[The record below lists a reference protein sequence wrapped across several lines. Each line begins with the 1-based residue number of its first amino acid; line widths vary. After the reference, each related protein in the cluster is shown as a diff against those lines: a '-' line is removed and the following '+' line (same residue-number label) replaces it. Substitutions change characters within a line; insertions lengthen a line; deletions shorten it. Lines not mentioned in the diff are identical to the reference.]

1 MKKNMIIRR
10 AAAIIM
16 IVVITIT
23 TGMTC
28 CYAAEIE
35 KDETVYVIANSSG
48 ESENVI
54 VSDWLK
60 NVEGTDILADHSTL
74 SDIENVKG
82 DETFK
87 VSEEGI
93 IWDANGKDIYYQG
106 KSDKELPIELSITY
120 YLDGDEILPDEIAGK
135 SGHVKIHYQY
145 KNNTKQGDIYTPF
158 MLISGMVLDSEVFSN
173 VKIANGRLLSDGDRN
188 IVIGYGFPGLEVSL
202 KTDDLLEKIPGELKP
217 ECIDFDIPD
226 GFELEADV
234 NDFSTNVSMTVALPL
249 DLSELRMEDI
259 QDWEDL
265 VSKMSELQENI
276 NQLIEGTSQL
286 NDGTKELKNGC
297 DQFLEGI
304 YQLDDGAADLVA
316 GAQVLDDGM
325 EQLDGGIGVLN
336 SKKMDLVKGIQQLSD
351 GLNTLNKNKKML
363 VKGIDQLADGAS
375 QLDDGADELKKG
387 MEVLYN
393 GISSLDNNRPILVN
407 GISELAIGMN
417 QINNNG
423 PSMKQGASGLA
434 DGIGQADETL
444 KQLYSGSKQLND
456 GIIKVNDML
465 PNALDQLNIPLD
477 HISADIDNSLQAGTT
492 EKSIQELLTGINT
505 YVNNA
510 EQLASAVY
518 SDEESGY
525 ITSINEFL
533 SEIQTFFENDDTVH
547 NGICEVD
554 RKLGVLIESLSE
566 DSFSSS
572 RTEISTSSTDHASAI
587 ALLEECIAGDR
598 AVLESL
604 RNVQS
609 KVGSVPGELIS
620 KYSGAYNTYSAQ
632 LDNLIAQLETDI
644 ANEQSALDELSQSSD
659 TPVDAAKENTD
670 ISALITS
677 LQELKAYTS
686 GLSNAVSS
694 EMEGLEAKEAQL
706 LGKVNQIQTGGEQL
720 IKNAAELKAGGEK
733 VISSVETA
741 LTGFASELDTQLSTI
756 SKYVKQISSGI
767 TSLKTSLYGN
777 TDEGGP
783 MLQIANGS
791 SQVTDGLFQLE
802 YSVSESLLPGADI
815 LSTGIDSLFDNG
827 IGIVTSGLNK
837 LGNKMPELNSG
848 IMQLM
853 SGAGQLKKG
862 TFNLKNGTES
872 LADGAS
878 QLQGGAAALSSGV
891 EQLAEGGNALKNG
904 SGTLSEGIGE
914 LKDGSSKLKGGTSA
928 LADGTDALKTGT
940 NQLLDGAVKL
950 DGGIGELAEGTQELK
965 DGVDDI
971 DTEKIDNIIDFL
983 DEDLKDFIDRLQAI
997 KDASESYKLFSDESS
1012 NKNDSVK
1019 FVIETKG
1026 IYK

>member
-10 AAAIIM
+10 AAAIMM

-28 CYAAEIE
+28 CYAAENE

-120 YLDGDEILPDEIAGK
+120 YLDGNEILPDEIAGK

-145 KNNTKQGDIYTPF
+145 KNNAKQGDIYTPF

-217 ECIDFDIPD
+217 ESIDFDIPD

-234 NDFSTNVSMTVALPL
+234 NDFSTSVSMTVAVPL
-249 DLSELRMEDI
+249 DLSELGLEDI

-276 NQLIEGTSQL
+276 NRLIEGTSQL
-286 NDGTKELKNGC
+286 NDGAKELKNGC

-304 YQLDDGAADLVA
+304 YQLDDGAADLAA

-393 GISSLDNNRPILVN
+393 GISSLDNNRPLLVN

-456 GIIKVNDML
+456 GIFKVNDML

-477 HISADIDNSLQAGTT
+477 QISADIDNSLQAGTT

-510 EQLASAVY
+510 EQFASAVY
-518 SDEESGY
+518 SDEERGY

-587 ALLEECIAGDR
+587 ALLEKSIAGDR

-620 KYSGAYNTYSAQ
+620 KYSGVYSTYSAE

-644 ANEQSALDELSQSSD
+644 ANEQSALEELSRSSD
-659 TPVDAAKENTD
+659 TPDTAKGNKD

-677 LQELKAYTS
+677 LQELKTYTS

-706 LGKVNQIQTGGEQL
+706 LVNVNQILTGEKRL
-720 IKNAAELKAGGEK
+720 IKNAAELKAEGEN
-733 VISSVETA
+733 VITSVGTA
-741 LTGFASELDTQLSTI
+741 LTEFASESDTQLSTT
-756 SKYVKQISSGI
+756 SKYVKQVSSGI

-777 TDEGGP
+777 ADESSP

-802 YSVSESLLPGADI
+802 YSVAENLLTGAGM
-815 LSTGIDSLFDNG
+815 LSSGIASLFDNG
-827 IGIVTSGLNK
+827 IGVVTSGLNELEK
-837 LGNKMPELNSG
+837 KMPELNSG

-853 SGAGQLKKG
+853 DGAGQLKTG
-862 TFNLKNGTES
+862 TFNLKNGTEV

-904 SGTLSEGIGE
+904 SGTLSEGISE
-914 LKDGSSKLKGGTSA
+914 LKDGSSKLKEGTSA
-928 LADGTDALKTGT
+928 LADGTNTLKNGT
-940 NQLLDGAVKL
+940 NQLLDGTVKL

-965 DGVDDI
+965 DGIDDI

-997 KDASESYKLFSDESS
+997 KDASESYKLFSDESF